1 MRNRPARAV
10 VSAWRPGPDEQP
22 GENSM
27 YLECVDTLP
36 QGTNIYEVE
45 TGYKDCKQPGRYQ
58 AYCFAGKL
66 VCPGCQRS
74 CRLPGLTKAD
84 PFIVR
89 KRTGVLWR
97 DAE

>member
-1 MRNRPARAV
+1 
-10 VSAWRPGPDEQP
+10 
-22 GENSM
+22 M